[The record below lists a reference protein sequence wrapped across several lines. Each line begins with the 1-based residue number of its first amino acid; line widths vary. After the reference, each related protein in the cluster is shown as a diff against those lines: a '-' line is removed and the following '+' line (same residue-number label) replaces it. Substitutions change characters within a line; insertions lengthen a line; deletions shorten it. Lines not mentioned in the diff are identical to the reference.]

1 MTTSALTSADQ
12 IHLTRRSAS
21 RRGVT
26 SAIKGKQTFARSLRS
41 EWLKLVSLRSTW
53 VTSAITVAVMVLF
66 GASTAV
72 GYHGV
77 AEKADEAKYEITS
90 GAPFGYI
97 VVAVL
102 AALLVTSEYASGQIR
117 STLTA
122 TPHRGRVLMAKAAV
136 VAVFGFALGA
146 VSTMATWAA
155 TLPFLKGDAGSLTSS
170 GYLGFFWGS
179 GLTFAAIALMGLAYG
194 FLLRSTAGAITTVVV
209 ILFVIMVPVQIMAAQ
224 WDWATELA
232 GLLPTSADAAITD
245 PFALASTWGVSGT
258 ATFLSQAQTALVFL
272 AWTVLPLPIAAAVFC
287 KRDA

>member
-12 IHLTRRSAS
+12 IHLTRRSTS

-122 TPHRGRVLMAKAAV
+122 TPPPRPSAHGQGRGRRGLRLRPGSRVDH
-136 VAVFGFALGA
+136 GDLGCHP
-146 VSTMATWAA
+146 S
-155 TLPFLKGDAGSLTSS
+155 LPQG
-170 GYLGFFWGS
+170 
-179 GLTFAAIALMGLAYG
+179 
-194 FLLRSTAGAITTVVV
+194 
-209 ILFVIMVPVQIMAAQ
+209 
-224 WDWATELA
+224 
-232 GLLPTSADAAITD
+232 
-245 PFALASTWGVSGT
+245 
-258 ATFLSQAQTALVFL
+258 
-272 AWTVLPLPIAAAVFC
+272 
-287 KRDA
+287 